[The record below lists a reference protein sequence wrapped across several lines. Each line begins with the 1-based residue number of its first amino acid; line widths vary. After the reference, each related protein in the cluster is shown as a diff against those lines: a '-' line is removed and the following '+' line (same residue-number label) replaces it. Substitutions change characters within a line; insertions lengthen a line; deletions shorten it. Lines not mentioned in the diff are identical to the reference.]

1 MPISYHISMSDDDD
15 GLKSAELFNPVTKE
29 SCSLPQF
36 PESRYKHTL
45 NGNLMCGG
53 GGGHSTH
60 TSCDT
65 WSNGAWTRT
74 HNLREKREFHV
85 SWSTSSGV
93 YLLGGTFSNK
103 TSEIVKEDGSV
114 EKGFDLKYETR

>member
-1 MPISYHISMSDDDD
+1 VGGFNSQDED
-15 GLKSAELFNPVTKE
+15 GLKSAELYNPVTKV

-45 NGNLMCGG
+45 NGNLVCGG
-53 GGGHSTH
+53 GGDDSTL

-74 HNLREKREFHV
+74 HNLRDKREFHV
-85 SWSTSSGV
+85 SWSTPSGV
-93 YLLGGTFSNK
+93 YLLGGTFSNT

-114 EKGFDLKYETR
+114 EEGFDLKYETRY